1 VMIVPTNHLS
11 VAVVSHRDPRSERG
25 VALIIALM
33 ATMMMVAL
41 GTALI
46 LTTST
51 ESKITRNFRNSSEAM
66 YAADAVLERA
76 MDDILTIHDWNTLL
90 SGSATSAFTD
100 GAFTGTRTLF
110 DGKTLDLGEVLNFAN
125 CQKATACSATDL
137 AAVTTERPWGPNN
150 PTWQPFAWG
159 FLKDITPTASV
170 NSAFYV
176 VVMVG
181 DDPSECD
188 GNPAIDGGPPVVIS
202 AGPPIVT
209 SCGTAPSNPGAGV
222 LALRAEAFGPFG
234 SHRIIEMTVS
244 RTDTT
249 ELERGYTGQRGQDE
263 QNRRAR
269 KAAVSTPG
277 KALVNKALTLGSG
290 GIS

>member
-1 VMIVPTNHLS
+1 
-11 VAVVSHRDPRSERG
+11 

-33 ATMMMVAL
+33 AMMMMVAL

-51 ESKITRNFRNSSEAM
+51 ESKITRNFKNSSEAM

-76 MDDILTIHDWNTLL
+76 MDDILTIHDWNNLL
-90 SGSATSAFTD
+90 SGAAQSAFVD
-100 GAFTGTRTLF
+100 GPPTGTRTLA
-110 DGKTLDLGEVLNFAN
+110 DGKAIDLSEIINFAN
-125 CQKATACSATDL
+125 CQKATACSASDL
-137 AAVTTERPWGPNN
+137 TFPFPERPWGANN
-150 PTWQPFAWG
+150 PVWKPFAWG
-159 FLKDITPTASV
+159 ALKDITPTASV

-176 VVMVG
+176 MVMVG
-181 DDPSECD
+181 DDPSEND
-188 GNPAIDGGPPVVIS
+188 GNPLADGAVATNPGSGVIS
-202 AGPPIVT
+202 
-209 SCGTAPSNPGAGV
+209 
-222 LALRAEAFGPFG
+222 LRAEAFGPFG
-234 SHRIIEMTVS
+234 AHRIIEMTVS

-277 KALVNKALTLGSG
+277 KALINTALTLGSG